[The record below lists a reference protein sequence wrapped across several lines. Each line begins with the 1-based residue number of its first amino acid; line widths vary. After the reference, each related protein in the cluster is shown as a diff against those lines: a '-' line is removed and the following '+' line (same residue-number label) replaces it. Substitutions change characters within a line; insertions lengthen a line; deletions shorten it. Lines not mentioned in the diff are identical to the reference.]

1 VEIYLD
7 SLGRNGGYDLEG
19 GNIPR
24 YFRKKW
30 RILLKVE
37 IYLDILGRNGGY
49 S

>member
-1 VEIYLD
+1 MVDTI
-7 SLGRNGGYDLEG
+7 EG

-49 S
+49 YQKIGTG